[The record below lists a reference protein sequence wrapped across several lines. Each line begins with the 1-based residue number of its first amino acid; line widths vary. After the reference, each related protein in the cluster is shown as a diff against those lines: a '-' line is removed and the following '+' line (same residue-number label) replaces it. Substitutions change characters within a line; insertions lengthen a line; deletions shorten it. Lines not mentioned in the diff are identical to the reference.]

1 MAACTKILTLGYTPF
16 RRCATVSEHTKA
28 AVAAIQ
34 QNLAA
39 MLRRERQQLRLTQ
52 AEVARVAGV
61 SRPTVIA
68 AEAGQGISSQN
79 LVAIM
84 AALGITFAR
93 QTAQPVEMRPRL
105 KALMQ
110 AERERQAR
118 LRTRRSEDKLAG
130 ATFAFQAAPDTARP
144 AASAPPRPRLKD
156 LMAQERARLAQRP
169 RG

>member
-1 MAACTKILTLGYTPF
+1 MYETIDIGQGAPF
-16 RRCATVSEHTKA
+16 KYVKVSEHMKA

-39 MLRRERQQLRLTQ
+39 MLRRERLQLRLTQ
-52 AEVARVAGV
+52 AEVAHAAGV

-68 AEAGQGISSQN
+68 AEAGHGISSHN

-93 QTAQPVEMRPRL
+93 KATDHVGMRPKL
-105 KALMQ
+105 KTLMR
-110 AERERQAR
+110 AERERQAA
-118 LRTRRSEDKLAG
+118 LRTRTDTDDLAG
-130 ATFAFQAAPDTARP
+130 ATFAFQAAPDSTKG
-144 AASAPPRPRLKD
+144 AAGASSRPRLKN
-156 LMAQERARLAQRP
+156 LMTQERARMAQRA